1 MYVHIPRK
9 NKNLFFDLIDQSVS
23 VFVQPRSKLF
33 FYLFYVHMYVRINVN
48 IVIQILG
55 LTLYLFRFLN
65 IINL

>member
-55 LTLYLFRFLN
+55 LTLYLGF
-65 IINL
+65 

>member
-33 FYLFYVHMYVRINVN
+33 FYLFYVCTYVCTYKCEYSYTDPWPYI
-48 IVIQILG
+48 I
-55 LTLYLFRFLN
+55 FRFLN